1 MTKTICYD
9 EFCGTDAKIHFLNWV
24 LLGLVAAAI
33 IAAIVA
39 ADSLFIEATVQNIL
53 SIPIEF

>member
-1 MTKTICYD
+1 MTKTICYA
-9 EFCGTDAKIHFLNWV
+9 EFCGTDGKIHLLNWV
-24 LLGLVAAAI
+24 LLGLGSIVI

-39 ADSLFIEATVQNIL
+39 LDSLFIETAVQNIL